1 VDPGPHADVIERMT
15 RDAEPQPDE
24 GDAQR
29 LDKWLWH
36 ARFART
42 RAAAARLVEAGHVRV
57 NSTRATTCG
66 RRVRVGDVLTIALD
80 RDVRVVRL
88 IACAPRREGA
98 PQARLLYDDLGSQD
112 LSKEPVDA
120 GVALLAPSRQRG

>member
-1 VDPGPHADVIERMT
+1 MT
-15 RDAEPQPDE
+15 RDTGPEPGE

-42 RAAAARLVEAGHVRV
+42 RGAAARLVESGHIRV

-66 RRVRVGDVLTIALD
+66 RKVRVGDVLTIALE
-80 RDVRVVRL
+80 RDVRVVRV
-88 IACAPRREGA
+88 IGCAPRREAA
-98 PQARLLYDDLGSQD
+98 PLARGLYDDIGSAD
-112 LSKEPVDA
+112 LVKEHADGGA
-120 GVALLAPSRQRG
+120 ALLAPSPQRG